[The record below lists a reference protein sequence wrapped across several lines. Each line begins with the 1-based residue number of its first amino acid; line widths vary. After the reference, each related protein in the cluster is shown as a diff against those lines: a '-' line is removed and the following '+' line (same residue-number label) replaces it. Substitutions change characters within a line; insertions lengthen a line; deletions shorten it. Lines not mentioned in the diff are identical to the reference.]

1 MSNENQ
7 NNRSVNE
14 LYEINWETQEIFE
27 RDTVGNEGTL
37 GKKVYRGLDRSLT
50 SYGDDYFPNPDDN
63 DQHVE
68 TSHNKNEGPIYDRLP
83 WSQTLTRAYNIPD
96 GILIAIFYSDILD
109 EWIISTTGEHTM
121 RIIDGDPE
129 ERESECNDPPLWGK
143 EAAHLNVADSPFWS
157 DIKEILIK
165 AKFLPLLSIF
175 KKNHCYTFILSSPKV
190 RTTGPIVTDLPDRQE
205 DLGFGIFHFLTR
217 DISNN
222 FIECHEILMGVRQP
236 LIRAL
241 RDKQDCIDQINMC
254 GPSNVG
260 IIISELVPSRG
271 RQSCRKAFFFNC
283 VWTKLFYLNQ
293 VQGVERREMGRN
305 EKGDLVD
312 ELTEDEIKLIHE
324 NTFFASLIT
333 EFIVYNEVN
342 VIQTY
347 HSLREKYLKFIL
359 YISKKLY
366 SYINDELLK
375 GVTDRVE
382 KSEIEEAFLE
392 KDVSEILEII
402 M

>member
-1 MSNENQ
+1 MCDEIQ
-7 NNRSVNE
+7 TISVND
-14 LYEINWETQEIFE
+14 LYEIKWETQEIFE
-27 RDTVGNEGTL
+27 KSVGGTV
-37 GKKVYRGLDRSLT
+37 GKKVYQGLDRELT
-50 SYGDDYFPNPDDN
+50 CYGDDYFPSPDDDTEN
-63 DQHVE
+63 HQG
-68 TSHNKNEGPIYDRLP
+68 GPIYDRLP

-96 GILIAIFYSDILD
+96 GIFLAIFYSELLD
-109 EWIISTTGEHTM
+109 EWVISTTGEHTM
-121 RIIDGDPE
+121 RIIDGDAE
-129 ERESECNDPPLWGK
+129 EGVLNNTNPLWGQG
-143 EAAHLNVADSPFWS
+143 AAHLNVADSPFWS

-165 AKFLPLLSIF
+165 AKFLPLLAIF
-175 KKNHCYTFILSSPKV
+175 KKTHCYTFIVSSPKV
-190 RTTGPIVTDLPDRQE
+190 RTTGPITTDLPDRQE
-205 DLGFGIFHFLTR
+205 DLGFGIFHFMTR

-222 FIECHEILMGVRQP
+222 FNECHEILMGVKQP

-254 GPSNVG
+254 GSSNVG
-260 IIISELVPSRG
+260 IVISELVPSRG
-271 RQSCRKAFFFNC
+271 RKSCRKAFFFNC
-283 VWTKLFYLNQ
+283 VWSKLFYLNQ
-293 VQGVERREMGRN
+293 VEDVERREMGRN
-305 EKGDLVD
+305 EKGDLID
-312 ELTEDEIKLIHE
+312 ELTEDEVKLIHE

-366 SYINDELLK
+366 AYINDELLK
-375 GVTDRVE
+375 GVTNKIE
-382 KSEIEEAFLE
+382 KAEMEEAFLE